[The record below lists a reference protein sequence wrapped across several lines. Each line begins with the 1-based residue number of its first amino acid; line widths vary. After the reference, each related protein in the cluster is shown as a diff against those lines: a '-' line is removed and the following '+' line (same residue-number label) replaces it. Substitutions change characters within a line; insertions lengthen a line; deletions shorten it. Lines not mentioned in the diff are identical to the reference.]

1 MMTRNKYL
9 KELRSFLGKLP
20 KEDRKRILEF
30 YNELI
35 DDKLEAGQSEE
46 EILGKFGS
54 PEELAKQIFQ
64 DNGQTYSPPNTT
76 SRIMRIS
83 AIVLGSPIWLSLLAV
98 FLVLVF
104 ALFLVLWAAVV
115 SFWCCVFAFGI
126 AGIGGA
132 AGSILMLFFTGQPA
146 AAFFQLG
153 ISLAAGGLGLL
164 TGMGMRKLTLLCAQ
178 FTKKS
183 CVGLFHFFLGKK
195 AEINV

>member
-46 EILGKFGS
+46 EILGEFGS

-83 AIVLGSPIWLSLLAV
+83 AIVLGSPHLA
-98 FLVLVF
+98 
-104 ALFLVLWAAVV
+104 
-115 SFWCCVFAFGI
+115 
-126 AGIGGA
+126 
-132 AGSILMLFFTGQPA
+132 
-146 AAFFQLG
+146 
-153 ISLAAGGLGLL
+153 LAAGGIPGFSVRAVFSFVGGRGFLL
-164 TGMGMRKLTLLCAQ
+164 VLRFRVWHSGNRRGCRLHSDAV
-178 FTKKS
+178 FHRPAGG
-183 CVGLFHFFLGKK
+183 GLFPAGHFPGRRRLG
-195 AEINV
+195 AFDRHGDA

>member
-46 EILGKFGS
+46 EILGEFGS

-104 ALFLVLWAAVV
+104 ALFLVLWAVVV

-126 AGIGGA
+126 AGIGG
-132 AGSILMLFFTGQPA
+132 LPA
-146 AAFFQLG
+146 PF
-153 ISLAAGGLGLL
+153 
-164 TGMGMRKLTLLCAQ
+164 
-178 FTKKS
+178 
-183 CVGLFHFFLGKK
+183 
-195 AEINV
+195 

>member
-9 KELRSFLGKLP
+9 KELRSFLGKLS

-46 EILGKFGS
+46 EILREFGS

-76 SRIMRIS
+76 SKIMRIT
-83 AIVLGSPIWLSLLAV
+83 AIVLGSPIWLSLLAA

-104 ALFLVLWAAVV
+104 ALFLVLWAIVV
-115 SFWCCVFAFGI
+115 SFWCCALAFSI
-126 AGIGGA
+126 AGVGGIIG
-132 AGSILMLFFTGQPA
+132 SVLMLFFTGQPA

-153 ISLAAGGLGLL
+153 VCLVLGGLGIL
-164 TGMGMRKLTLLCAQ
+164 TGVGVRKLTLLCAQ

-183 CVGLFHFFLGKK
+183 CVGLLHFFLGKK
-195 AEINV
+195 AEYNV

>member
-1 MMTRNKYL
+1 
-9 KELRSFLGKLP
+9 
-20 KEDRKRILEF
+20 
-30 YNELI
+30 
-35 DDKLEAGQSEE
+35 
-46 EILGKFGS
+46 
-54 PEELAKQIFQ
+54 
-64 DNGQTYSPPNTT
+64 
-76 SRIMRIS
+76 MRIS

-104 ALFLVLWAAVV
+104 ALFLVLWAVVV

-126 AGIGGA
+126 AVIGGA

>member
-1 MMTRNKYL
+1 MAIITTL
-9 KELRSFLGKLP
+9 VGLGVL
-20 KEDRKRILEF
+20 LVF
-30 YNELI
+30 
-35 DDKLEAGQSEE
+35 
-46 EILGKFGS
+46 
-54 PEELAKQIFQ
+54 
-64 DNGQTYSPPNTT
+64 T
-76 SRIMRIS
+76 
-83 AIVLGSPIWLSLLAV
+83 VLGCVLEVFLARRESIWPGLALPILAGLYAVVMALSYTAAPDTPWNQVLGGVLAV

-104 ALFLVLWAAVV
+104 ALFLVLWAVVV

-126 AGIGGA
+126 AGIGGV

>member
-46 EILGKFGS
+46 EILGEFGS

-104 ALFLVLWAAVV
+104 ALFLVLWAVVV

-146 AAFFQLG
+146 AAFFPAGHFPGRRRLG
-153 ISLAAGGLGLL
+153 AFDRHGD
-164 TGMGMRKLTLLCAQ
+164 AQ
-178 FTKKS
+178 ADTALRSIHQKELRWTVS
-183 CVGLFHFFLGKK
+183 FFLGK
-195 AEINV
+195 EG